1 MALMTKAQY
10 AKHRGVTPQ
19 AISKLVKNDRVLVT
33 EDGLIDSDISDVLL
47 AEFSDQD
54 STTSQLAN
62 KLSGIDSYARQRTIL
77 TQYKAELAKIELD
90 KAKGMVVDADQ
101 VRRAAFDTARRVRDT
116 ILNLPDRIAPLV
128 ATADGVH
135 AIRTLLDTELRKALL
150 ELYNEFIPAEGN
162 A

>member
-1 MALMTKAQY
+1 MSLMTKAQY

-33 EDGLIDSDISDVLL
+33 EDGLIDSEISDVLL
-47 AEFSDQD
+47 EEFSDQD
-54 STTSQLAN
+54 SATSQLAN
-62 KLSGIDSYARQRTIL
+62 KLSGISSYAEQRALL
-77 TQYKAELAKIELD
+77 TEYKARITKIELD
-90 KAKGMVVDADQ
+90 RLEGRSIDADQ

-135 AIRTLLDTELRKALL
+135 AIRTILDTELRKGLM